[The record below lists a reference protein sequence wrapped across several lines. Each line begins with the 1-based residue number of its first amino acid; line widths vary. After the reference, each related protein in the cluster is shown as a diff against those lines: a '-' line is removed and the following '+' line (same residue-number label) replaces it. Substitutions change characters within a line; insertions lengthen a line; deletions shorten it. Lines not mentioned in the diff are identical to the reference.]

1 MLRRHETAGATT
13 LARVGPTKNA
23 RPVQPEPIGDDSD
36 AAAARDD
43 GGSGISHAET
53 MRLSQCPVNALFAPS
68 LRSSQ
73 WQDSAPASHNQRMT
87 GEELGRLLEMP
98 GRSQASLARW
108 LGFTDN
114 SYVNKIVKG
123 TRKIKLE
130 EAPKIAEYLRVT
142 AHGDEVDP
150 GIDRT
155 PDQPTR
161 DPEQSYVTVE
171 VLPTFAGMGGGGTGD
186 ADRETALVSRRL
198 VEDELRA
205 RPTDLL
211 LINVRGNSMEP
222 LFHHGDQLI
231 IDRRDTSPT
240 QPGPFALLYD
250 DGYVVK
256 NVAWVDKRTKLRVS
270 SSNPEFGPE
279 DFDPNEVTIMGRPVW
294 FARRL

>member
-1 MLRRHETAGATT
+1 MRIS
-13 LARVGPTKNA
+13 
-23 RPVQPEPIGDDSD
+23 QPI
-36 AAAARDD
+36 
-43 GGSGISHAET
+43 
-53 MRLSQCPVNALFAPS
+53 VNALFAAS

-73 WQDSAPASHNQRMT
+73 WPDSASASHKQRMT

-108 LGFTDN
+108 LGFPDN
-114 SYVNKIVKG
+114 SYVNKIIKG

-130 EAPKIAEYLRVT
+130 EAPKIEAYLRAT
-142 AHGDEVDP
+142 AHGEDVSLSIDQTPDLPEVDP
-150 GIDRT
+150 S
-155 PDQPTR
+155 
-161 DPEQSYVTVE
+161 QSYVSVE

-205 RPTDLL
+205 RPADLL

-222 LFHHGDQLI
+222 LFRHGDQLI

-256 NVAWVDKRTKLRVS
+256 NVSWVEKRTKLRIS

-279 DFDPNEVTIMGRPVW
+279 DFDPNEVAIMGRPVW